1 MNSQY
6 SSLTCFEHVP
16 INITQLKEGDEMR
29 RKSPIPYGET
39 TILSLLNIASGTK
52 FQLITKVKNAN
63 QSKVTVTDDN
73 EDLEIEIEEEELS
86 DLEVGETIIVFGEKL
101 DSGIKK
107 EHIIKLNLDWD
118 LYWKTRE
125 FELR

>member
-1 MNSQY
+1 
-6 SSLTCFEHVP
+6 
-16 INITQLKEGDEMR
+16 MR
-29 RKSPIPYGET
+29 RKSSIPYGET
-39 TILSLLNIASGTK
+39 TILSLLNIASGTS
-52 FQLITKVKNAN
+52 FQLIAKVKNVN
-63 QSKVTVTDDN
+63 QAKVTVTDDK

-86 DLEVGETIIVFGEKL
+86 DLEVGEIIIVFGEKL

-125 FELR
+125 LELR

>member
-1 MNSQY
+1 
-6 SSLTCFEHVP
+6 
-16 INITQLKEGDEMR
+16 MR

>member
-1 MNSQY
+1 
-6 SSLTCFEHVP
+6 
-16 INITQLKEGDEMR
+16 MR
-29 RKSPIPYGET
+29 RKSSIPYGET
-39 TILSLLNIASGTK
+39 TILSLLNIASGTS
-52 FQLITKVKNAN
+52 FQLIAKVKNAN
-63 QSKVTVTDDN
+63 QAKVIVTDDK

-86 DLEVGETIIVFGEKL
+86 DLEVGEIIIVFGEKL

-125 FELR
+125 LELR